1 MVGYG
6 ITFSLVRGSTTTG
19 YEAMQAPTLLIVED
33 EERMRR
39 LFELVLKPA
48 GYQLLL
54 AHSGDEALHLIQD
67 HDALDMIITDLQLG
81 AVSGMQVLEAARQQV
96 PDVPVLIVTGYGTV
110 KSAVEAMQKGAY
122 DYISKP
128 VDNEELK
135 IVIARAL
142 QVRQLARDN
151 RALRA
156 GLQEQF
162 GFDRMVSV
170 SKEIELVKR
179 LAKEVAATD
188 ATVLITGESGT
199 GKDLLARAIHLVSPR
214 AHGPMVAVN
223 CAGIPEHLLESEL
236 FGYEKGAFTDAK
248 KSKPGR
254 FQIADR
260 GTLFL
265 DEIGE
270 LSLTAQA
277 KLLRVLEQHVVEPLG
292 GVRSISVDI
301 RVIAA
306 TNQELPDLIKSGRF
320 RLDLYYRL
328 NVYQLRMP
336 PLRERPEDIEPI
348 LTQFLNQARRERGS
362 RIKGIAPDTLAILK
376 SYAWPGNVRELH
388 NVVEWLTIT
397 CKQDT
402 ILPEHLPASLQAS
415 PPHHSGI
422 QTDAPSLLSLGLS
435 VEEVEKAMLQEALQ
449 KSGGNVSEA
458 SRLLKMTRN
467 TLRYRMAKHN
477 LSQPQ
482 G

>member
-1 MVGYG
+1 MH
-6 ITFSLVRGSTTTG
+6 
-19 YEAMQAPTLLIVED
+19 APTLLIVDD

-39 LFELVLKPA
+39 LFELVLKPV

-54 AHSGDEALHLIQD
+54 ASSGDEAIRMLQEQD
-67 HDALDMIITDLQLG
+67 SIDLIITDLQLG
-81 AVSGMQVLEAARQQV
+81 TLSGMDVLEAAHQQA

-151 RALRA
+151 RTLRA

-162 GFDRMVSV
+162 GFDRIVSV
-170 SKEIELVKR
+170 SKEMELVKR
-179 LAKEVAATD
+179 LAKEVAQTD
-188 ATVLITGESGT
+188 STVLITGESGT

-214 AHGPMVAVN
+214 AQGPMVALN

-254 FQIADR
+254 FQMADR

-277 KLLRVLEQHVVEPLG
+277 KLLRVLEEHVVEPLG
-292 GVRSISVDI
+292 GVRSIPVDL

-306 TNQELPDLIKSGRF
+306 TNQELPDLIKAADMRIEQFPADQVGRP
-320 RLDLYYRL
+320 RRTSEKDHG
-328 NVYQLRMP
+328 
-336 PLRERPEDIEPI
+336 E
-348 LTQFLNQARRERGS
+348 RRENG
-362 RIKGIAPDTLAILK
+362 
-376 SYAWPGNVRELH
+376 
-388 NVVEWLTIT
+388 
-397 CKQDT
+397 
-402 ILPEHLPASLQAS
+402 
-415 PPHHSGI
+415 PH
-422 QTDAPSLLSLGLS
+422 
-435 VEEVEKAMLQEALQ
+435 
-449 KSGGNVSEA
+449 GG
-458 SRLLKMTRN
+458 MTR
-467 TLRYRMAKHN
+467 R
-477 LSQPQ
+477 
-482 G
+482 